1 MQFAS
6 LHLTLLHSRE
16 AEAVILGLVIGI
28 VVGLLVPQQ
37 LLFFDIDP
45 LIPAAWQVCTCTYF
59 YRLVASQLPRGAC
72 KELPI
77 GTTCLELFSLGWP
90 RRCL

>member
-45 LIPAAWQVCTCTYF
+45 LIPAAWQVCTCRYF
-59 YRLVASQLPRGAC
+59 HRLVASQLPRGGC